1 MQFCRHG
8 PTMCCN
14 IGLENIGGSAV
25 DLGFIIVG
33 PLLIENIVEFSIGIM
48 SNTSTGTAE
57 LSTL

>member
-1 MQFCRHG
+1 
-8 PTMCCN
+8 MCCN

-33 PLLIENIVEFSIGIM
+33 PVLIENIVEFSIGIM